1 MAISTPTIA
10 PGVAKAPF
18 WSASFYGLQF
28 ISLLNAWGDHIT
40 AQRILEWTDPAD
52 PGYGPALAWAEMA
65 LPSFHKTL
73 LNTLEATPEEPLDLP
88 LCRMTL
94 LVATL
99 IREDRA
105 FAISHF
111 EALQSEFAPF
121 FVVTGEGPAANEV
134 RKMLAS
140 AKRRLTLMSR
150 LACYRTDAVACESE
164 RLAA

>member
-28 ISLLNAWGDHIT
+28 ISLLNAWGDYIT

-52 PGYGPALAWAEMA
+52 PGYSPALAWAEMA
-65 LPSFHKTL
+65 LPSFHETL
-73 LNTLEATPEEPLDLP
+73 LNTLEAIPNEALDLP
-88 LCRMTL
+88 LRRMTL

-99 IREDRA
+99 VRGDPA
-105 FAISHF
+105 SLFARYEELKS
-111 EALQSEFAPF
+111 QFAPF
-121 FVVTGEGPAANEV
+121 FVVTGEGPAADEV

-140 AKRRLTLMSR
+140 AERRLTLMSR
-150 LACYRTDAVACESE
+150 LACYRTEAVAGQTEH
-164 RLAA
+164 LAA